1 MGSPSLCYKKIL
13 RSYIEW
19 NSYLTKYQEQFSK
32 DYLLS
37 LNEEELE
44 SLVKKF
50 NYYDDDINM
59 IYQAPLQK
67 SGEALKNLAE
77 SLASSFAIANE
88 NINNQFKQFGITG
101 KTLYEVLSQI
111 ADKWV
116 DVSLAGYLEK
126 DDLSGPGTSE
136 ETDKPN
142 EKCDL
147 EIFDENE
154 DSTIF
159 PNSTITHDIIKNK
172 NGTITETA
180 SIGDPIIIKADN
192 ADNEFIIF

>member
-1 MGSPSLCYKKIL
+1 M
-13 RSYIEW
+13 E
-19 NSYLTKYQEQFSK
+19 
-32 DYLLS
+32 
-37 LNEEELE
+37 
-44 SLVKKF
+44 KF

-59 IYQAPLQK
+59 IYQATPQK
-67 SGEALKNLAE
+67 SGEALKNLSE
-77 SLASSFAIANE
+77 SLSSSFAIANE
-88 NINNQFKQFGITG
+88 NINNQLKQFGITG

-116 DVSLAGYLEK
+116 DVSLAGYTGK

-136 ETDKPN
+136 EIEKPN

-180 SIGDPIIIKADN
+180 SIGDPIIIQADN

>member
-1 MGSPSLCYKKIL
+1 MD
-13 RSYIEW
+13 YIE
-19 NSYLTKYQEQFSK
+19 
-32 DYLLS
+32 
-37 LNEEELE
+37 
-44 SLVKKF
+44 
-50 NYYDDDINM
+50 DDIN
-59 IYQAPLQK
+59 ILWQSTAK
-67 SGEALKNLAE
+67 ESGEALKNLSE
-77 SLASSFAIANE
+77 SLSSSFAIANE
-88 NINNQFKQFGITG
+88 NINNQLKQFGITG

-159 PNSTITHDIIKNK
+159 PYS
-172 NGTITETA
+172 
-180 SIGDPIIIKADN
+180 SIEDPIIIRADN
-192 ADNEFIIF
+192 TDNEFIIF

>member
-1 MGSPSLCYKKIL
+1 M
-13 RSYIEW
+13 E
-19 NSYLTKYQEQFSK
+19 
-32 DYLLS
+32 
-37 LNEEELE
+37 
-44 SLVKKF
+44 KF

-67 SGEALKNLAE
+67 SGEALKNLSE
-77 SLASSFAIANE
+77 SLSSSFAIANE
-88 NINNQFKQFGITG
+88 NINNQLKQFGITG

-147 EIFDENE
+147 EIFNENE

-159 PNSTITHDIIKNK
+159 PNSTIPHDIIKNK

-180 SIGDPIIIKADN
+180 SIGDPIIIQADN

>member
-1 MGSPSLCYKKIL
+1 M
-13 RSYIEW
+13 E
-19 NSYLTKYQEQFSK
+19 
-32 DYLLS
+32 
-37 LNEEELE
+37 
-44 SLVKKF
+44 KF

-59 IYQAPLQK
+59 IYQTPLQK
-67 SGEALKNLAE
+67 SGEALKNLSE
-77 SLASSFAIANE
+77 SLSSSFAIANE
-88 NINNQFKQFGITG
+88 NINNQLKQFGITG

-116 DVSLAGYLEK
+116 DVSLAGYTGK

-159 PNSTITHDIIKNK
+159 PYS
-172 NGTITETA
+172 
-180 SIGDPIIIKADN
+180 SIEDPIIIRADN
-192 ADNEFIIF
+192 TDNEFIIF

>member
-1 MGSPSLCYKKIL
+1 M
-13 RSYIEW
+13 E
-19 NSYLTKYQEQFSK
+19 
-32 DYLLS
+32 
-37 LNEEELE
+37 
-44 SLVKKF
+44 KF

-67 SGEALKNLAE
+67 SGEALKNLSE
-77 SLASSFAIANE
+77 SLSSSFAIANE
-88 NINNQFKQFGITG
+88 NINNQLKQFGITG

-159 PNSTITHDIIKNK
+159 PYS
-172 NGTITETA
+172 
-180 SIGDPIIIKADN
+180 SIEDPIIIRTDN
-192 ADNEFIIF
+192 TDNEFIIF

>member
-1 MGSPSLCYKKIL
+1 M
-13 RSYIEW
+13 E
-19 NSYLTKYQEQFSK
+19 
-32 DYLLS
+32 
-37 LNEEELE
+37 
-44 SLVKKF
+44 KF

-67 SGEALKNLAE
+67 SGEALKNLSE
-77 SLASSFAIANE
+77 SLSSSFAIANE
-88 NINNQFKQFGITG
+88 NINNQLKQFGITG

-147 EIFDENE
+147 EIFNENE

-159 PNSTITHDIIKNK
+159 PYS
-172 NGTITETA
+172 
-180 SIGDPIIIKADN
+180 SIEDPIIIQANNTDN
-192 ADNEFIIF
+192 DFIIF

>member
-1 MGSPSLCYKKIL
+1 M
-13 RSYIEW
+13 E
-19 NSYLTKYQEQFSK
+19 
-32 DYLLS
+32 
-37 LNEEELE
+37 
-44 SLVKKF
+44 KF

-67 SGEALKNLAE
+67 SGEALKNLSE
-77 SLASSFAIANE
+77 SLSSSFAIANE
-88 NINNQFKQFGITG
+88 NINNQLKQFGITG

-116 DVSLAGYLEK
+116 DVSLAGYTEK

-147 EIFDENE
+147 EIFNKNE

-159 PNSTITHDIIKNK
+159 PYS
-172 NGTITETA
+172 
-180 SIGDPIIIKADN
+180 SIEDPIIIRADN
-192 ADNEFIIF
+192 TDNEFIIF

>member
-1 MGSPSLCYKKIL
+1 
-13 RSYIEW
+13 
-19 NSYLTKYQEQFSK
+19 
-32 DYLLS
+32 
-37 LNEEELE
+37 
-44 SLVKKF
+44 
-50 NYYDDDINM
+50 M

-67 SGEALKNLAE
+67 SGEALKNLSE
-77 SLASSFAIANE
+77 SLSSSFAIANE
-88 NINNQFKQFGITG
+88 NINNQLKQFGITG

-136 ETDKPN
+136 ETDKSN

-159 PNSTITHDIIKNK
+159 PNSTITHNIIKNK

-180 SIGDPIIIKADN
+180 SIGDPIIIQADN

>member
-1 MGSPSLCYKKIL
+1 M
-13 RSYIEW
+13 E
-19 NSYLTKYQEQFSK
+19 
-32 DYLLS
+32 
-37 LNEEELE
+37 
-44 SLVKKF
+44 KF

-67 SGEALKNLAE
+67 SGEALKNLSE
-77 SLASSFAIANE
+77 SLSSSFAIANE
-88 NINNQFKQFGITG
+88 NINNQLKQFGITG

-116 DVSLAGYLEK
+116 DVSLAGYTGK
-126 DDLSGPGTSE
+126 DSLSGPGTSE
-136 ETDKPN
+136 EIEKPN

-180 SIGDPIIIKADN
+180 SIGDPIIIQADN

>member
-1 MGSPSLCYKKIL
+1 MD
-13 RSYIEW
+13 YIE
-19 NSYLTKYQEQFSK
+19 
-32 DYLLS
+32 
-37 LNEEELE
+37 
-44 SLVKKF
+44 
-50 NYYDDDINM
+50 DDINM
-59 IYQAPLQK
+59 LWQSTAK
-67 SGEALKNLAE
+67 ESGEALKNLSE
-77 SLASSFAIANE
+77 SLSSSFAIANE
-88 NINNQFKQFGITG
+88 NINNQLKQFGITG

-136 ETDKPN
+136 EIEKPN

-159 PNSTITHDIIKNK
+159 SNSTITHDIIKNK

-180 SIGDPIIIKADN
+180 SIGDPIIIQADN

>member
-1 MGSPSLCYKKIL
+1 M
-13 RSYIEW
+13 E
-19 NSYLTKYQEQFSK
+19 
-32 DYLLS
+32 
-37 LNEEELE
+37 
-44 SLVKKF
+44 KF

-67 SGEALKNLAE
+67 SGEALKNLSE
-77 SLASSFAIANE
+77 SLSSSFAIANE
-88 NINNQFKQFGITG
+88 NINNQLKQFGITG

-147 EIFDENE
+147 EIFNENE
-154 DSTIF
+154 DFIVF

-180 SIGDPIIIKADN
+180 SIGDPIIIQADN

>member
-1 MGSPSLCYKKIL
+1 M
-13 RSYIEW
+13 E
-19 NSYLTKYQEQFSK
+19 
-32 DYLLS
+32 
-37 LNEEELE
+37 
-44 SLVKKF
+44 KF

-67 SGEALKNLAE
+67 SGEALKNLSE
-77 SLASSFAIANE
+77 SLSSSFAIANE
-88 NINNQFKQFGITG
+88 NINNQLKQFGITG

-147 EIFDENE
+147 EIFNKNE

-159 PNSTITHDIIKNK
+159 PYS
-172 NGTITETA
+172 
-180 SIGDPIIIKADN
+180 SIEDPIIIRADN
-192 ADNEFIIF
+192 TDNEFIIF

>member
-1 MGSPSLCYKKIL
+1 MLWQSTAK
-13 RSYIEW
+13 E
-19 NSYLTKYQEQFSK
+19 
-32 DYLLS
+32 
-37 LNEEELE
+37 
-44 SLVKKF
+44 
-50 NYYDDDINM
+50 
-59 IYQAPLQK
+59 
-67 SGEALKNLAE
+67 SGEALKNLSE
-77 SLASSFAIANE
+77 SLSSSFAIANE
-88 NINNQFKQFGITG
+88 NINNQLKQFGITG

-116 DVSLAGYLEK
+116 DVSLAGYTGK
-126 DDLSGPGTSE
+126 DGLSGPGTSE
-136 ETDKPN
+136 EIEKPN

-159 PNSTITHDIIKNK
+159 SNSTITHDIIKNK

-180 SIGDPIIIKADN
+180 SIGDPIIIQADN

>member
-1 MGSPSLCYKKIL
+1 M
-13 RSYIEW
+13 E
-19 NSYLTKYQEQFSK
+19 
-32 DYLLS
+32 
-37 LNEEELE
+37 
-44 SLVKKF
+44 KF

-67 SGEALKNLAE
+67 SGEALKNLSE
-77 SLASSFAIANE
+77 SLSSSFAIANE
-88 NINNQFKQFGITG
+88 NINNQLKQFGITG

-180 SIGDPIIIKADN
+180 SIGDPIIIQANNTDN
-192 ADNEFIIF
+192 DFIIF

>member
-1 MGSPSLCYKKIL
+1 M
-13 RSYIEW
+13 E
-19 NSYLTKYQEQFSK
+19 
-32 DYLLS
+32 
-37 LNEEELE
+37 
-44 SLVKKF
+44 KF

-67 SGEALKNLAE
+67 SGEALKNLSE
-77 SLASSFAIANE
+77 SLSSSFAIANE
-88 NINNQFKQFGITG
+88 NINNQLKQFGITG

-126 DDLSGPGTSE
+126 DDLSVPGTSE

-180 SIGDPIIIKADN
+180 SIGDPIIIQADN

>member
-1 MGSPSLCYKKIL
+1 M
-13 RSYIEW
+13 E
-19 NSYLTKYQEQFSK
+19 
-32 DYLLS
+32 
-37 LNEEELE
+37 
-44 SLVKKF
+44 KF

-67 SGEALKNLAE
+67 SGEALKNLSE
-77 SLASSFAIANE
+77 SLSSSFAIANE
-88 NINNQFKQFGITG
+88 NINNQLKQFGITG

-126 DDLSGPGTSE
+126 DDLSEPGTSE

-147 EIFDENE
+147 EVDEKNE
-154 DSTIF
+154 IVNLVSKSWDSSSI
-159 PNSTITHDIIKNK
+159 NASGESYN
-172 NGTITETA
+172 TEINT
-180 SIGDPIIIKADN
+180 KKDN
-192 ADNEFIIF
+192 ARIKFDGLSPFDTKIFGTVGIYKAENPFNVSISFKKS

>member
-1 MGSPSLCYKKIL
+1 M
-13 RSYIEW
+13 E
-19 NSYLTKYQEQFSK
+19 
-32 DYLLS
+32 
-37 LNEEELE
+37 
-44 SLVKKF
+44 KF

-67 SGEALKNLAE
+67 SGEALKNLSE
-77 SLASSFAIANE
+77 SLSSSFAIANE
-88 NINNQFKQFGITG
+88 NINNQLKQFGITG

-116 DVSLAGYLEK
+116 DVSLAGYTGK

-136 ETDKPN
+136 EIEKPN

-180 SIGDPIIIKADN
+180 SIGDPIIIQADN

>member
-1 MGSPSLCYKKIL
+1 MD
-13 RSYIEW
+13 YIE
-19 NSYLTKYQEQFSK
+19 
-32 DYLLS
+32 
-37 LNEEELE
+37 
-44 SLVKKF
+44 
-50 NYYDDDINM
+50 DDINM
-59 IYQAPLQK
+59 LWQSTVK
-67 SGEALKNLAE
+67 ESGEALKNLSE
-77 SLASSFAIANE
+77 SLASFTIASE
-88 NINNQFKQFGITG
+88 DIDNQLKQLGITG

-111 ADKWV
+111 ADKWI

-126 DDLSGPGTSE
+126 DGLSGPGTSE

-147 EIFDENE
+147 EIFNENE
-154 DSTIF
+154 DFIVF

-180 SIGDPIIIKADN
+180 SIGDPIIIQADN

>member
-1 MGSPSLCYKKIL
+1 M
-13 RSYIEW
+13 E
-19 NSYLTKYQEQFSK
+19 
-32 DYLLS
+32 
-37 LNEEELE
+37 
-44 SLVKKF
+44 KF

-67 SGEALKNLAE
+67 SGEALKNLSE
-77 SLASSFAIANE
+77 SLSSSFAIANE
-88 NINNQFKQFGITG
+88 NINNQLKQFGITG

-136 ETDKPN
+136 EIEKPN

-159 PNSTITHDIIKNK
+159 SNSTITHDIIKNK

-180 SIGDPIIIKADN
+180 SIGDPIIIQADN

>member
-1 MGSPSLCYKKIL
+1 M
-13 RSYIEW
+13 E
-19 NSYLTKYQEQFSK
+19 
-32 DYLLS
+32 
-37 LNEEELE
+37 
-44 SLVKKF
+44 KF

-67 SGEALKNLAE
+67 SGEALKNLSE
-77 SLASSFAIANE
+77 SLSSSFAIANE
-88 NINNQFKQFGITG
+88 NINNQLKQFGITG

-159 PNSTITHDIIKNK
+159 PYS
-172 NGTITETA
+172 
-180 SIGDPIIIKADN
+180 SIEDPIIIRADN
-192 ADNEFIIF
+192 TDNEFIIF

>member
-1 MGSPSLCYKKIL
+1 MD
-13 RSYIEW
+13 YIE
-19 NSYLTKYQEQFSK
+19 
-32 DYLLS
+32 
-37 LNEEELE
+37 
-44 SLVKKF
+44 
-50 NYYDDDINM
+50 DDINM
-59 IYQAPLQK
+59 LWQSTTK
-67 SGEALKNLAE
+67 ESGEALKNLSE
-77 SLASSFAIANE
+77 SLSLSFAIANE
-88 NINNQFKQFGITG
+88 NINNQLKQFGITG
-101 KTLYEVLSQI
+101 KTFYEVLSQI

-116 DVSLAGYLEK
+116 DVSLAGYTGK

-147 EIFDENE
+147 EIFNENE
-154 DSTIF
+154 DFIVF

-180 SIGDPIIIKADN
+180 SIGDSIIIQADN

>member
-1 MGSPSLCYKKIL
+1 M
-13 RSYIEW
+13 E
-19 NSYLTKYQEQFSK
+19 
-32 DYLLS
+32 
-37 LNEEELE
+37 
-44 SLVKKF
+44 KF

-67 SGEALKNLAE
+67 SGEALKNLSE
-77 SLASSFAIANE
+77 SLSSSFAIANE
-88 NINNQFKQFGITG
+88 NINNQLKQFGITG

-147 EIFDENE
+147 EIFNENE

-159 PNSTITHDIIKNK
+159 PYS
-172 NGTITETA
+172 
-180 SIGDPIIIKADN
+180 SIEDPIIIRADN
-192 ADNEFIIF
+192 TDNEFIIF

>member
-1 MGSPSLCYKKIL
+1 M
-13 RSYIEW
+13 E
-19 NSYLTKYQEQFSK
+19 
-32 DYLLS
+32 
-37 LNEEELE
+37 
-44 SLVKKF
+44 KF

-59 IYQAPLQK
+59 IYQATPQK
-67 SGEALKNLAE
+67 SGEALKNLSE
-77 SLASSFAIANE
+77 SLSIANE
-88 NINNQFKQFGITG
+88 NINNQLKQFGITG

-116 DVSLAGYLEK
+116 DVSLAGYTEK

-136 ETDKPN
+136 EIEKPN

-159 PNSTITHDIIKNK
+159 SNSTITHDIIKNK

-180 SIGDPIIIKADN
+180 SIGDPIIIQADN

>member
-1 MGSPSLCYKKIL
+1 M
-13 RSYIEW
+13 E
-19 NSYLTKYQEQFSK
+19 
-32 DYLLS
+32 
-37 LNEEELE
+37 
-44 SLVKKF
+44 KF

-67 SGEALKNLAE
+67 SGEALKNLSE
-77 SLASSFAIANE
+77 SLSSSFAIANE
-88 NINNQFKQFGITG
+88 NINNQLKQFGITG

-116 DVSLAGYLEK
+116 DVSLAGYTGK

-180 SIGDPIIIKADN
+180 SIGDPIIIQADN

>member
-1 MGSPSLCYKKIL
+1 MD
-13 RSYIEW
+13 YIE
-19 NSYLTKYQEQFSK
+19 
-32 DYLLS
+32 
-37 LNEEELE
+37 
-44 SLVKKF
+44 
-50 NYYDDDINM
+50 DDINM
-59 IYQAPLQK
+59 LWQSTAK
-67 SGEALKNLAE
+67 ESGEALKNLSE
-77 SLASSFAIANE
+77 SLSSSFAIANE
-88 NINNQFKQFGITG
+88 NINNQLKQFGITG
-101 KTLYEVLSQI
+101 KTLYEALSQI

-116 DVSLAGYLEK
+116 DVSLAGYTGK

-136 ETDKPN
+136 EIEKPN

-180 SIGDPIIIKADN
+180 SIGDPIIIQADN

>member
-1 MGSPSLCYKKIL
+1 M
-13 RSYIEW
+13 E
-19 NSYLTKYQEQFSK
+19 
-32 DYLLS
+32 
-37 LNEEELE
+37 
-44 SLVKKF
+44 KF

-59 IYQAPLQK
+59 IYQATPQK
-67 SGEALKNLAE
+67 SGEALKNLSE
-77 SLASSFAIANE
+77 SLASFTIASE
-88 NINNQFKQFGITG
+88 DIDNQLKQLGITG

-126 DDLSGPGTSE
+126 DDLGVPGTSE

-159 PNSTITHDIIKNK
+159 PYS
-172 NGTITETA
+172 
-180 SIGDPIIIKADN
+180 SIEDPIIIRADN
-192 ADNEFIIF
+192 TDNEFIIF

>member
-1 MGSPSLCYKKIL
+1 M
-13 RSYIEW
+13 E
-19 NSYLTKYQEQFSK
+19 
-32 DYLLS
+32 
-37 LNEEELE
+37 
-44 SLVKKF
+44 KF

-67 SGEALKNLAE
+67 SGKALKNLSE
-77 SLASSFAIANE
+77 SLSSSFAIANE
-88 NINNQFKQFGITG
+88 NINNQLKQFGITG

-159 PNSTITHDIIKNK
+159 PYS
-172 NGTITETA
+172 
-180 SIGDPIIIKADN
+180 SIEDPIIIRADN
-192 ADNEFIIF
+192 TDNEFIIF

>member
-1 MGSPSLCYKKIL
+1 MD
-13 RSYIEW
+13 YI
-19 NSYLTKYQEQFSK
+19 K
-32 DYLLS
+32 
-37 LNEEELE
+37 
-44 SLVKKF
+44 
-50 NYYDDDINM
+50 DDINM
-59 IYQAPLQK
+59 LWQSTAK
-67 SGEALKNLAE
+67 ESGEALKNLSE
-77 SLASSFAIANE
+77 SLSSSFAIANE
-88 NINNQFKQFGITG
+88 NINNQLKQFGITG

-116 DVSLAGYLEK
+116 DVSLAGYTGK

-136 ETDKPN
+136 EIEKPN

-180 SIGDPIIIKADN
+180 SIGDPIIIQANNTDN
-192 ADNEFIIF
+192 DFIIF

>member
-1 MGSPSLCYKKIL
+1 MD
-13 RSYIEW
+13 YIE
-19 NSYLTKYQEQFSK
+19 
-32 DYLLS
+32 
-37 LNEEELE
+37 
-44 SLVKKF
+44 
-50 NYYDDDINM
+50 DDINM
-59 IYQAPLQK
+59 LWQSTAK
-67 SGEALKNLAE
+67 ESGEALKNLSE
-77 SLASSFAIANE
+77 SLASFTIASE
-88 NINNQFKQFGITG
+88 DIDNQLKQLGITG

-111 ADKWV
+111 ADKWI

-126 DDLSGPGTSE
+126 DGLSGPGTSE

-147 EIFDENE
+147 EIFNENE
-154 DSTIF
+154 DFIVF

-180 SIGDPIIIKADN
+180 SIGDPIIIQADN